1 MKPGN
6 KQIIALIAGVVA
18 GTALRTDPEPNK
30 PIKPSNPNQIKKQQ
44 SHVALTEDDVSFFEP
59 GQLEVMLENG
69 TLVERFQNGKR
80 VYFIQN

>member
-18 GTALRTDPEPNK
+18 GTALRSDLELNK
-30 PIKPSNPNQIKKQQ
+30 PIQPKKPKKQYN
-44 SHVALTEDDVSFFEP
+44 HVVLTEEDVSFFEP
-59 GQLEVMLENG
+59 GQLEVMLKNG